1 MKYAYNTASPDRYL
15 LLKELADRNKQYPTE
30 AEGCLWNYLSGKQ
43 LGVKFNRQ
51 HIIGDY
57 IVDFVCLEKQ
67 LIIEVDGDYHYEEEQ
82 IEADFDRT
90 IALSR
95 MGFQV
100 IRFDN
105 EMVLSHID
113 EVLDKINAE
122 LYDK

>member
-1 MKYAYNTASPDRYL
+1 MKYAYNTASPDRYK
-15 LLKELADRNKQYPTE
+15 LLKEKAHKNKQFPTE
-30 AEGCLWNYLSGKQ
+30 AEAYLWNFLSGKQ

-67 LIIEVDGDYHYEEEQ
+67 LVIEVDGDYHYEEEQ
-82 IEADFDRT
+82 MNLDSERT
-90 IALSR
+90 IELSR

-105 EMVLSHID
+105 NMVLHHVED
-113 EVLDKINAE
+113 VINRINEE
-122 LYDK
+122 LEL

>member
-15 LLKELADRNKQYPTE
+15 LLKELADENRQHPTE
-30 AEGCLWNYLSGKQ
+30 AESYLWRFLSSKQ

-67 LIIEVDGDYHYEEEQ
+67 LIIEVDGDYHYENEQ

-105 EMVLSHID
+105 ETVLSHID
-113 EVLDKINAE
+113 EVLDRIYGE
-122 LYDK
+122 TE

>member
-30 AEGCLWNYLSGKQ
+30 AESYLWNYLSGKQ